1 MQPKTFLWHDYETF
15 GRDPTRERP
24 VQFAAIRTDNDLN
37 QLDELMIYCRQT
49 ADYLPDPESC
59 LVHGVLPQVANE
71 QGLCEHDFATAIH
84 QQMSQPGTCVAG
96 YNNIRFDD
104 EFTRQLLFRNLYDPY
119 SREWKNGNSRWD
131 IIDVVRLT
139 RALRPEGINWPS
151 DDKGNPTNRLDQL
164 TRANDIPHGDA
175 HDALA
180 DVRATIAIA
189 RLIKQKQPRLFDYAI
204 QMRTKRNVAHALDLV
219 NHKPVL
225 HVSGMYT
232 GRNLNLSIIVPLC
245 PHPTN
250 ANGILVYDLRKD
262 PTELIK
268 LDAESIA
275 KRLFTRA
282 EILPEHTKRPA
293 IKTIHLNRCPAIAP
307 LSTLSDEHLPRLSL
321 DIPLA
326 MRYRD
331 ELIASLET
339 VTSRLATVFT
349 RHKPT
354 NPRDPE
360 LTLYSGSFA
369 SDNDRKLMASVQ
381 NQFAQGTPVANDIV
395 FEDARLNELLLRVRA
410 RNREDTLNNDEV
422 QYWKSLC
429 GRRVHQGHEGFRSIT
444 EFENILTNMQANC
457 SDRKTVDLVA
467 ALREYGHSIARFS
480 QDFDDYSTN
489 PT

>member
-151 DDKGNPTNRLDQL
+151 DDEGNPTNRLDQL
-164 TRANDIPHGDA
+164 TLANNIPHGDA

-189 RLIKQKQPRLFDYAI
+189 KLIKQKQPRLFDYALR
-204 QMRTKRNVAHALDLV
+204 MRTKRNVAQALDLI
-219 NHKPVL
+219 NNKPVL

-232 GRNLNLSIIVPLC
+232 GSNLNLSIIAPLC

-250 ANGILVYDLRKD
+250 SNGILVYDLRKD
-262 PTELIK
+262 PSELIK

-275 KRLFTRA
+275 ERLFTRA
-282 EILPEHTKRPA
+282 EQMPDNTERPG

-307 LSTLSDEHLPRLSL
+307 LSTLTDEHRSRLSL

-326 MRYRD
+326 MRHHD
-331 ELIASLET
+331 TLIANMEAVISK
-339 VTSRLATVFT
+339 LATVFT
-349 RHKPT
+349 RHKPAM
-354 NPRDPE
+354 PEDPE

-369 SDNDRKLMASVQ
+369 SDGDRKLMERVQ
-381 NQFAQGTPVANDIV
+381 HQFAQGTPVADDIV

-410 RNREDTLNNDEV
+410 RNRADTLNSTEV

-429 GRRVHQGHEGFRSIT
+429 NHRVHQGHEGFRSII
-444 EFENILTNMQANC
+444 EFENILSNMQVKY
-457 SDRKTVDLVA
+457 SDQKTVDMVA
-467 ALREYGHSIARFS
+467 ALREYGQGIASYS
-480 QDFDDYSTN
+480 QNFDDYSKNTS
-489 PT
+489 